1 LRILSFSFFQTIADT
16 SGDSWFS
23 QLASLY
29 PRVTAAALSAELSF
43 PHDLSLPAPPA
54 GVAAAAP
61 PFAGGAPDG
70 APAFA
75 PAPLLCA
82 ASALTASST
91 SARMAPEVS
100 ATLQITLCASAA
112 LSFCTAAATSA
123 APPPP
128 PPFAP
133 GLEGLVLPGSSIAG
147 KSGADFFEATAR
159 GEGGSSES
167 ERSPQAVF
175 FLGAIARG

>member
-1 LRILSFSFFQTIADT
+1 
-16 SGDSWFS
+16 
-23 QLASLY
+23 
-29 PRVTAAALSAELSF
+29 
-43 PHDLSLPAPPA
+43 
-54 GVAAAAP
+54 
-61 PFAGGAPDG
+61 
-70 APAFA
+70 
-75 PAPLLCA
+75 
-82 ASALTASST
+82 
-91 SARMAPEVS
+91 M
-100 ATLQITLCASAA
+100 QITLCASAA